1 MIAFLEG
8 TVQNKPE
15 KHLIINV
22 NGIGYLVQ
30 VPESVWAETELE
42 ENTSLYIHTH
52 VREDDLSLFGFST
65 LSDLAFFK
73 QLISVSGIGP
83 KTGLE
88 FLNTD
93 TNLIKGAILN
103 GDVALLSRTPGIG
116 KKTAERMILE
126 LKNKIDPSEVD
137 TRKHQSITK
146 ELDEEALDALMS
158 LGYSRGQ
165 IYRVLGKATNIEFES
180 TEDCIKYFLQNV

>member
-15 KHLIINV
+15 KALIINV
-22 NGIGYLVQ
+22 GGIGYLVQ
-30 VPESVWAETELE
+30 VPEIVRQETEIE
-42 ENTSLYIHTH
+42 ENLSLYIHTH
-52 VREDDLSLFGFST
+52 VREDDLSLFGFPT
-65 LSDLAFFK
+65 LSDLTFFK

-88 FLNTD
+88 FFNTN
-93 TNLIKGAILN
+93 TSIIKGAILSS
-103 GDVALLSRTPGIG
+103 DIAMLSRTPGIG

-126 LKNKIDPSEVD
+126 LRSKIDPNEVEQR
-137 TRKHQSITK
+137 THGHIT
-146 ELDEEALDALMS
+146 ENIDEDAMDAMMS

-165 IYRVLGKATNIEFES
+165 VYRVLAKAEETFEN